1 MSEDRMKRIRERL
14 EAALSPEHIELIDE
28 SHKHAGHAGA
38 ASGGGHFDALIVAPA
53 FEGLRPLQRQR
64 LVFDALGELMQTEIH
79 AFNMQCRA
87 PSEL

>member
-1 MSEDRMKRIRERL
+1 MSEDRMARIQARI
-14 EAALSPEHIELIDE
+14 EAKLSPEHLEVIDE

-38 ASGGGHFDALIVAPA
+38 RAGGGHFDALIVAAA

-64 LVFDALGELMQTEIH
+64 LVFDALGELMNSEIH